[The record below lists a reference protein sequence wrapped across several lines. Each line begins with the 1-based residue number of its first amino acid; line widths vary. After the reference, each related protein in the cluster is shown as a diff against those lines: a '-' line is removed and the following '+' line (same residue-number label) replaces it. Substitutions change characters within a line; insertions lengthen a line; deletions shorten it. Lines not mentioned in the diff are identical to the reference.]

1 MGGRRVSLSLLL
13 QVTAVALATGCGADH
28 RTEVR
33 RCADDRDW
41 VVDDSLCE
49 PPGRRSIGARGV
61 TSYRWYY
68 GGFGHYPGQY
78 AYGGSRTPTPG
89 VSAAKPAAPGTGLF
103 GGRSAR
109 GGFGATGSSRAA
121 GA

>member
-1 MGGRRVSLSLLL
+1 MGARRISLSLIL

-33 RCADDRDW
+33 RCVDDKGW
-41 VVDDSLCE
+41 VVDDSLCDQ
-49 PPGRRSIGARGV
+49 GRRGVGSRGV

-78 AYGGSRTPTPG
+78 AAGGTRTPTPG
-89 VSAAKPAAPGTGLF
+89 VSSVKPGASTGFF
-103 GGRSAR
+103 GGRSSR
-109 GGFGATGSSRAA
+109 GGFGSTGSSLGA
-121 GA
+121 GG